1 MAVALRDPLEPLL
14 RPDLTLSRFSP
25 ARLEEISAQIGY
37 RFTDDALLVQA
48 LTHGSTQK
56 HKGDYQRLEFLGDR
70 VLGLV
75 VAEHLF
81 KAYPGRGEGELT
93 AMHSGL
99 VRGESCAAA
108 GDTIALSDLVIIGT
122 GERAKGMNMN
132 RTVLGDVMEA
142 LVAAIYLDG
151 GLEEARAFVLR
162 TWDGLLKHPSVAMKD
177 PKTFLQEW
185 ALARALPIPAYRIV
199 SREGPEH
206 EPVFVIAVEVKGK
219 APAEGT
225 AKTKRGAEMDA
236 AEQFLKRE
244 GIRP

>member
-1 MAVALRDPLEPLL
+1 MALRHPLEPFLH
-14 RPDLTLSRFSP
+14 RDLKALNSFTP
-25 ARLEEISAQIGY
+25 ARQDEIADRLGY
-37 RFTDDALLVQA
+37 RFTNPALLTEA

-75 VAEHLF
+75 IAEYLF
-81 KAYPGRGEGELT
+81 RNHPEHGEGELT
-93 AMHSGL
+93 ALHSAL
-99 VRGESCAAA
+99 VRGEACATA
-108 GDTIALSDLVIIGT
+108 GDMVGLSGLVIIGS
-122 GERAKGMNMN
+122 GERAKGMNLN

-151 GLEEARAFVLR
+151 GYDEARAFVLR
-162 TWDGLLKHPSVAMKD
+162 CWDGLLKQPKVAVKD

-185 ALARALPIPAYRIV
+185 VLARALPIPAYRVV

-206 EPVFVIAVEVKGK
+206 EPVFVVAVEVKDRP
-219 APAEGT
+219 PAEGT
-225 AKTKRGAEMDA
+225 AKSKRAAEMEA
-236 AEQFLKRE
+236 AAQFLKRE

>member
-1 MAVALRDPLEPLL
+1 M
-14 RPDLTLSRFSP
+14 TRFTP
-25 ARLEEISAQIGY
+25 ERLDDIAQRIGY
-37 RFTDDALLVQA
+37 RFSDTALLTEA

-75 VAEHLF
+75 IAEHLF
-81 KAYPGRGEGELT
+81 RANPAHGEGELT
-93 AMHSGL
+93 AAHSAL
-99 VRGESCAAA
+99 VRGETCAAA
-108 GDTIALSDLVIIGT
+108 GDTIGLSDLVIIGT
-122 GERAKGMNMN
+122 GERAKGMNLN

-151 GLEEARAFVLR
+151 GFEQARAFVLR
-162 TWDGLLKHPSVAMKD
+162 TWDNLLSRPRTVVKD

-185 ALARALPIPAYRIV
+185 ALARALPIPSYRIV
-199 SREGPEH
+199 SRAGPEH
-206 EPVFVIAVEVKGK
+206 EPVFVVSVEVKDRD
-219 APAEGT
+219 PAEGT
-225 AKTKRGAEMDA
+225 AKSKRAAEMDA

>member
-1 MAVALRDPLEPLL
+1 MNSF
-14 RPDLTLSRFSP
+14 TP
-25 ARLEEISAQIGY
+25 ARLDDISDRLGY
-37 RFTDDALLVQA
+37 RFRDEALLTEA

-75 VAEHLF
+75 IAEHLF
-81 KAYPGRGEGELT
+81 RSHPKDGEGQLT
-93 AMHSGL
+93 HVLSSL
-99 VRGESCAAA
+99 VRSEACADA
-108 GDTIALSDLVIIGT
+108 GDTIGLPDLVIIGA
-122 GERAKGMNMN
+122 GERAKGMNQN
-132 RTVLGDVMEA
+132 RTVLGDAMEA
-142 LVAAIYLDG
+142 LVAAIYLEG

-162 TWDGLLKHPSVAMKD
+162 CWEAQLKAPKAAVKD

-185 ALARALPIPAYRIV
+185 VLARALPIPGYKII

-206 EPVFVIAVEVKGK
+206 EPVFVVSVEVKDRAAAQGR
-219 APAEGT
+219 GGS
-225 AKTKRGAEMDA
+225 KRAAEMDA

>member
-1 MAVALRDPLEPLL
+1 
-14 RPDLTLSRFSP
+14 LTRTSP
-25 ARLEEISAQIGY
+25 ALLDEITERTGY
-37 RFTDDALLVQA
+37 RFENPALLTEA

-56 HKGDYQRLEFLGDR
+56 HLGDYQRLEFLGDR

-75 VAEHLF
+75 IAEYLF
-81 KAYPGRGEGELT
+81 RAHPDMGEGQLT
-93 AMHSGL
+93 AMHSAL
-99 VRGESCAAA
+99 VRGEACATA
-108 GDTIALSDLVIIGT
+108 GDTIGISDLVIIGS
-122 GERAKGMNMN
+122 GERAKGMNLN

-151 GLEEARAFVLR
+151 GFEQARAFVLR
-162 TWDGLLKHPSVAMKD
+162 CWEELLSKPAVAVKD

-185 ALARALPIPAYRIV
+185 ALARALPIPSYRIV

-206 EPVFVIAVEVKGK
+206 EPVFVVAVEVKDR

-225 AKTKRGAEMDA
+225 AKSKRAAEMDA

>member
-1 MAVALRDPLEPLL
+1 MSSF
-14 RPDLTLSRFSP
+14 TP
-25 ARLEEISAQIGY
+25 ARLDEISERLGY
-37 RFTDDALLVQA
+37 RFRDEALLTEA

-75 VAEHLF
+75 IAEHLF
-81 KAYPGRGEGELT
+81 RSHPKDGEGQLT
-93 AMHSGL
+93 HVLSSL
-99 VRGESCAAA
+99 VRSEACADA
-108 GDTIALSDLVIIGT
+108 GDTIGLPDLVIIGA
-122 GERAKGMNMN
+122 GERAKGMNQN
-132 RTVLGDVMEA
+132 RTVLGDAMEA
-142 LVAAIYLDG
+142 LVAAIYLEG

-162 TWDGLLKHPSVAMKD
+162 CWEAQLKAPKAAVKD

-185 ALARALPIPAYRIV
+185 VLARALPIPGYKII

-206 EPVFVIAVEVKGK
+206 EPVFVVSVEVKDRAAAQGR
-219 APAEGT
+219 GGS
-225 AKTKRGAEMDA
+225 KRAAEMDA

>member
-1 MAVALRDPLEPLL
+1 MALRDPLEPLL
-14 RPDLTLSRFSP
+14 HPALTLARFSP
-25 ARLEEISAQIGY
+25 ARIDEISEQIGY
-37 RFTDDALLVQA
+37 RFADERLLVEA

-75 VAEHLF
+75 IAEHLF
-81 KAYPGRGEGELT
+81 RTYPKHGEGELT
-93 AMHSGL
+93 ALQSAL

-108 GDTIALSDLVIIGT
+108 GDMIGLSGLVITGT
-122 GERAKGMNMN
+122 GERAKGMNLN
-132 RTVLGDVMEA
+132 RSVLGDVMEA

-151 GLEEARAFVLR
+151 GLEEARRFVLR
-162 TWDGLLKHPSVAMKD
+162 TWDGLLKQPSVAVKD

-206 EPVFVIAVEVKGK
+206 EPVFVVEVEVKNR

-225 AKTKRGAEMDA
+225 AKSKRGAEMEA

-244 GIRP
+244 GIRR